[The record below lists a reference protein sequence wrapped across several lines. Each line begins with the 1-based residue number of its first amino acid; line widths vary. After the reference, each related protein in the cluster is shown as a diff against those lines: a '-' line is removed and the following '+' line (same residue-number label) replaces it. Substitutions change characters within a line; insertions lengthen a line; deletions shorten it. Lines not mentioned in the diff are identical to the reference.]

1 MTEKGKIIQH
11 IQQNVCFIRALA
23 SSDPCMYKD
32 KCHDAFLPVGYA
44 SLTYALLW
52 IQSEAKGMMNK
63 AGYKTKQKHFPA
75 PDEHNLN
82 SRGQHKYRFQDA
94 IS

>member
-1 MTEKGKIIQH
+1 MFVISYPVTPACTRT
-11 IQQNVCFIRALA
+11 NVTTHL
-23 SSDPCMYKD
+23 
-32 KCHDAFLPVGYA
+32 LPVGYA
-44 SLTYALLW
+44 SLTYTHLW

-75 PDEHNLN
+75 ADEHNLN